1 MAKMGRPSTLTDESV
16 TKILGLLRE
25 GIPLSL
31 ATSSCGV
38 REAAVY
44 DRMRTDDDF
53 RSQVE
58 AARSDGQITM
68 FRTARAGDE
77 PGVSFG
83 PAKANLELLGRV
95 NPKQFAQRVNVKV
108 EDELRDLLRIGER
121 VLDAD
126 SFEKLLE
133 AVAEWRSGD
142 GDGICAGED
151 SG

>member
-1 MAKMGRPSTLTDESV
+1 MPAGPGRPTTLTDANI

-44 DRMRTDDDF
+44 ERMRVDEAF
-53 RSQVE
+53 RSLVD

-108 EDELRDLLRIGER
+108 EDELRDLMRIAER
-121 VLDAD
+121 VLDGTH
-126 SFEKLLE
+126 FEL
-133 AVAEWRSGD
+133 VG
-142 GDGICAGED
+142 
-151 SG
+151 